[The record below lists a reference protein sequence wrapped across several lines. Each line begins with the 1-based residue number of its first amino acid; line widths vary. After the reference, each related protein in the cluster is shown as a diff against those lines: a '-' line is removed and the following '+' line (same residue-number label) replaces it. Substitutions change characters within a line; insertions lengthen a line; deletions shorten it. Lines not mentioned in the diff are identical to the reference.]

1 MRAYRARKRA
11 AGLKC
16 VSEWIPVDFLDAVAY
31 SDHRLLDARSLAM
44 HCKIARKISRD
55 QSLLAI
61 PQRNL
66 ERWRQRVS
74 GEPPKFIA
82 EWQDILAEP
91 WSQVVVFITGCSEKA
106 MRLRQSSPFA
116 GVLSARERKQI
127 YDAFRA

>member
-16 VSEWIPVDFLDAVAY
+16 VSEWIPVDSLDAATY
-31 SDHRLLDARSLAM
+31 SDHRLLDARSLAT
-44 HCKIARKISRD
+44 HCKIARKISKD
-55 QSLLAI
+55 QSLLEI
-61 PQRNL
+61 PRRNI
-66 ERWRQRVS
+66 ERWRQRAS
-74 GEPPKFIA
+74 GGPPKFIA